1 MKKVLVSVL
10 FMIFIAI
17 STVYAMSFRK
27 GFMDS
32 VPPPQLISPIS
43 ETADITGKDYL
54 NFEWIVIGLMDIDY
68 CDFRIYK
75 GYDTYG
81 NDLILKEQ
89 VFTPN
94 RDYRVKADIFEDGQ
108 VYTWVLK
115 QVSYS
120 GFKSDEVFNSF
131 RIIKNSK

>member
-1 MKKVLVSVL
+1 MKKILVSILLIICLAVS
-10 FMIFIAI
+10 A
-17 STVYAMSFRK
+17 VYAMGFRK

-32 VPPPQLISPIS
+32 VPPPQLISPVS

-89 VFTPN
+89 VFTPD

-120 GFKSDEVFNSF
+120 GFKSDTVSNSF
-131 RIIKNSK
+131 KVIKKLK